1 MGTAVIAGV
10 DASPVL
16 DFGEQVF
23 DQVPLFVDRFVV
35 VILDLAVGFWRDA
48 GGDAARGQSAAEPVA
63 VIAFIAQQFLGAWQ
77 GIEQQNSALMVAHL
91 SFGEH
96 HYDGPPF
103 AVADCMQ
110 L

>member
-1 MGTAVIAGV
+1 
-10 DASPVL
+10 
-16 DFGEQVF
+16 
-23 DQVPLFVDRFVV
+23 
-35 VILDLAVGFWRDA
+35 
-48 GGDAARGQSAAEPVA
+48 
-63 VIAFIAQQFLGAWQ
+63 
-77 GIEQQNSALMVAHL
+77 MVAHL